1 VAEHTV
7 AQTVLF
13 PTLFDKP
20 LVATFDTPQQSSDG
34 GAILLKAIDD
44 ELSLTAQLAACLP
57 ERRQEG
63 KIEHDLPT
71 LIRQRCFGLACG
83 YADANDAAHLKADPI
98 HKLLVGRDPRTDPDL
113 ASQPTLSRFENAIT
127 PREVYWLTQTLAD
140 VVIAHHQAR
149 LGAKNVRRITI
160 DLDPTDDPTHGQ
172 QALSFFNGHYDT
184 WCYLPI
190 VATLTFN
197 AERTQHLVTAILR
210 PGNAPATAG
219 ALGVLRRL
227 FGKLRVA
234 FPHAR
239 LRVRLDGGF
248 ATPALFAFLEA
259 EGVEYLVAM
268 ASNARLEKRIRRLL
282 GRARVRSTATG
293 QSAQVFGETR
303 YAAKSWHRKRRV
315 ILKAEVVRLA
325 GRDPRDNPRFVVT
338 NLAQTPRRVYEIY
351 RERGDMENR
360 LKELHAG
367 LGFDRTSCSR
377 FWANAFRV
385 LLTAAAYVLLQTLR
399 SRLAATPAASY
410 QVSTLRERLFKLG
423 TRVQVSA
430 RRIVLHL
437 PAAFPWLALWQAVA
451 LTLGASPG

>member
-1 VAEHTV
+1 VAEQTV

-13 PTLFDKP
+13 PTLFEKP
-20 LVATFDTPQQSSDG
+20 LVASFDTPQQSSDG

-44 ELSLTAQLAACLP
+44 ELGLTARLAACIP
-57 ERRQEG
+57 EWRQPG

-71 LIRQRCFGLACG
+71 LVRQRCFGLACG

-113 ASQPTLSRFENAIT
+113 ASQPTLSRFENGLG
-127 PREVYWLTQTLAD
+127 PRDLYRLLQTLAN

-149 LGAKNVRRITI
+149 LAHTRVRRITV
-160 DLDPTDDPTHGQ
+160 DFDPTDDPTHGQ
-172 QALSFFNGHYDT
+172 QELSFFNGHYDT
-184 WCYLPI
+184 WCYLPV

-197 AERTQHLVTAILR
+197 AERTQHLVTAVLR
-210 PGNAPATAG
+210 PGTAHATLG
-219 ALGVLRRL
+219 AIGILRRL
-227 FGKLRVA
+227 LAKLRTA

-248 ATPALFAFLEA
+248 ATPGLFTFLEA

-268 ASNARLEKRIRRLL
+268 ASNAKLEKRIRRLR
-282 GRARVRSTATG
+282 GRARVRSQATS

-303 YAAKSWHRKRRV
+303 YAAKSWDRKRRV
-315 ILKAEVVRLA
+315 IMKAEVVRLA

-338 NLAQTPRRVYEIY
+338 NLAQSPRRVYEIY

-360 LKELHAG
+360 LKELHYG

-399 SRLAATPAASY
+399 TRLAATPAADY
-410 QVSTLRERLFKLG
+410 QVTTLRERLFKLG

>member
-1 VAEHTV
+1 VAEQAV

-13 PTLFDKP
+13 PTLFQKP

-34 GAILLKAIDD
+34 GAVLLKAIDD
-44 ELSLTAQLAACLP
+44 DLHLTSRLAACIP
-57 ERRQEG
+57 EWRQPG

-71 LIRQRCFGLACG
+71 LVRQRCFGLACG

-113 ASQPTLSRFENAIT
+113 ASQPTLSRFENGLG
-127 PREVYWLTQTLAD
+127 PRDLYRLTQTLAD

-149 LGAKNVRRITI
+149 LAHTRVRRITI
-160 DLDPTDDPTHGQ
+160 DFDPTDDPTHGQ
-172 QALSFFNGHYDT
+172 QELSFFNGHYDT
-184 WCYLPI
+184 WCYLP
-190 VATLTFN
+190 VVGTLTFN
-197 AERTQHLVTAILR
+197 AERTQYLVTAVLR
-210 PGNAPATAG
+210 PGNAHATLG
-219 ALGVLRRL
+219 AIGILRRL
-227 FGKLRVA
+227 LVKLRLA
-234 FPHAR
+234 FPHAT

-268 ASNARLEKRIRRLL
+268 ASNPKLEKRIRRLL
-282 GRARVRSTATG
+282 GRARVLSKATG
-293 QSAQVFGETR
+293 ASAQVFGETR

-315 ILKAEVVRLA
+315 IMKAEVVRLA
-325 GRDPRDNPRFVVT
+325 GRDSRDNPRFVVT
-338 NLAQTPRRVYEIY
+338 NLPQSPQRVYEIY

-360 LKELHAG
+360 LKELHYG

-399 SRLAATPAASY
+399 ARLAATPAADY

-437 PAAFPWLALWQAVA
+437 PSAFPWLALWQAVA

>member
-1 VAEHTV
+1 MTEQSV
-7 AQTVLF
+7 QTLLF

-34 GAILLKAIDD
+34 GAILLKTIDD
-44 ELSLTAQLAACLP
+44 ELGLTARLAACLP
-57 ERRQEG
+57 EWRQAG
-63 KIEHDLPT
+63 KIAHDLPT

-83 YADANDAAHLKADPI
+83 YADANDAAQLKADPI

-140 VVIAHHQAR
+140 VVIARHQAR
-149 LGAKNVRRITI
+149 LGVTRVRRITL

-172 QALSFFNGHYDT
+172 QELSFFNGHYDT
-184 WCYLPI
+184 WCYLPL
-190 VATLTFN
+190 VGTLTFN
-197 AERTQHLVTAILR
+197 GERTQHLVTAILR
-210 PGNAPATAG
+210 PGNAPATRG
-219 ALGVLRRL
+219 VLGLLRRL
-227 FGKLRVA
+227 FAKLRVA

-268 ASNARLEKRIRRLL
+268 ASNVKLEKRIRRLL
-282 GRARVRSTATG
+282 GRARVLSKASG

-315 ILKAEVVRLA
+315 IMKAEVVRLT

-338 NLAQTPRRVYEIY
+338 NLPQSPRRVYEIY
-351 RERGDMENR
+351 RERGDVENR

-385 LLTAAAYVLLQTLR
+385 VLTAAAYVLLQTLR
-399 SRLAATPAASY
+399 QRLAATPAAGL

-423 TRVQVSA
+423 ARVQVSA

-437 PAAFPWLALWQAVA
+437 PSAFPWLVLWQAVA
-451 LTLGASPG
+451 LALGARPG

>member
-1 VAEHTV
+1 VTEQSV
-7 AQTVLF
+7 QTLLF

-34 GAILLKAIDD
+34 GAILLKTIDD
-44 ELSLTAQLAACLP
+44 ELGLTARLAACLP
-57 ERRQEG
+57 EWRQAG
-63 KIEHDLPT
+63 KIAHDLPT

-83 YADANDAAHLKADPI
+83 YADANDAAQLKADPI

-140 VVIAHHQAR
+140 VVIARHQAR
-149 LGAKNVRRITI
+149 LGVTRVRRITL
-160 DLDPTDDPTHGQ
+160 DLDATDDPTHGQ
-172 QALSFFNGHYDT
+172 QELSFFNGHYDT
-184 WCYLPI
+184 WCYLPL
-190 VATLTFN
+190 VGTLTFN
-197 AERTQHLVTAILR
+197 GERTQHLVTAILR
-210 PGNAPATAG
+210 PGNAPATRG
-219 ALGVLRRL
+219 VLGLLRRL
-227 FGKLRVA
+227 FAKLRVA

-268 ASNARLEKRIRRLL
+268 ASNVKLEKRVRRLL
-282 GRARVRSTATG
+282 GRARVLSKASG

-315 ILKAEVVRLA
+315 IMKAEVVRLT

-338 NLAQTPRRVYEIY
+338 NLPQSPRRVYEIY
-351 RERGDMENR
+351 RERGDVENR
-360 LKELHAG
+360 LKELHYG

-399 SRLAATPAASY
+399 QRLAATPAAGL

-423 TRVQVSA
+423 ARVQVSA

-437 PAAFPWLALWQAVA
+437 PSAFPWLVLWQAVA
-451 LTLGASPG
+451 LALGARPG

>member
-1 VAEHTV
+1 VTEQSV
-7 AQTVLF
+7 QTLLF

-34 GAILLKAIDD
+34 GAILLKTIDD
-44 ELSLTAQLAACLP
+44 ELGLTARLAACLP
-57 ERRQEG
+57 EWRQAG
-63 KIEHDLPT
+63 KIAHDLPT

-83 YADANDAAHLKADPI
+83 YADANDAAQLKADPI

-140 VVIAHHQAR
+140 VVIARHQAR
-149 LGAKNVRRITI
+149 LGVTRVRRITL

-172 QALSFFNGHYDT
+172 QELSFFNGHYDT
-184 WCYLPI
+184 WCYLPL
-190 VATLTFN
+190 VGTLTFN
-197 AERTQHLVTAILR
+197 GERTQHLVTAILR
-210 PGNAPATAG
+210 PGNAPATRG
-219 ALGVLRRL
+219 VLGLLRRL
-227 FGKLRVA
+227 FAKLRVA

-268 ASNARLEKRIRRLL
+268 ASNVKLEKRVRRLL
-282 GRARVRSTATG
+282 GRARVLSKASG

-315 ILKAEVVRLA
+315 IMKAEVVRLT

-338 NLAQTPRRVYEIY
+338 NLPQSPRRVYEIY
-351 RERGDMENR
+351 RERGDVENR

-399 SRLAATPAASY
+399 QRLAATPAAGL

-423 TRVQVSA
+423 ARVQVSA

-437 PAAFPWLALWQAVA
+437 PSAFPWLVLWQAVA
-451 LTLGASPG
+451 LALGARPG